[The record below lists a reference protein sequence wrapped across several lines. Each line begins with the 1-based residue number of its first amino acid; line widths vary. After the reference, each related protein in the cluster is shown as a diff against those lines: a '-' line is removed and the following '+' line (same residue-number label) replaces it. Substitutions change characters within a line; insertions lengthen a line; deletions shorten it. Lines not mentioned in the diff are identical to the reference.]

1 MKNIH
6 WVLLAVALL
15 IGGSLWFGG
24 NDDPATCPSCAC
36 AEVTCCDDGVCGDAD
51 CDCACKN

>member
-6 WVLLAVALL
+6 WGLLVVVLV
-15 IGGSLWFGG
+15 IGASLWFGG
-24 NDDPATCPSCAC
+24 DSEPATCPSCAC

-51 CDCACKN
+51 CDCSCKK